1 MLTSRKAK
9 DVIKKKKYP
18 PLPANLVLDIVRRC
32 TTDGHLTWKPHFKK
46 RIEQRRISISDVL
59 HSIDTGRI
67 SKPPEW
73 NDEHKEYN
81 YFITG
86 KDIEGEELTLKI
98 GISDDEETTILITPY

>member
-9 DVIKKKKYP
+9 DTIKKKKYP

-32 TTDGHLTWKPHFKK
+32 TTDGQLTWKPHFKK
-46 RIEQRRISISDVL
+46 RMEQRRISISDVL
-59 HSIDTGRI
+59 NTIDTGRI
-67 SKPPEW
+67 SKPAEW
-73 NDEHKEYN
+73 NDEHGEYN

-98 GISDDEETTILITPY
+98 AIADDEEMTFLITIY